1 MNLSGLKKNLNCSI
15 DEKREMINQNSSL
28 LSIKR
33 QCELLGIS
41 RAAYY
46 YEPKPICA
54 EEQVLL
60 NIVDQ
65 IYTQH
70 PYFGQRRMVAY
81 LKRMEEPITVGRKQM
96 RSCYHTLGLEAIY
109 PKPKLSLA
117 NKEHKVYPYLLS
129 DYIISRPNEV
139 WSSDITYVRL
149 ETGFVYLVAIID
161 WYSRYVLDWELSI
174 NLEAE
179 FCIETLAR
187 VLGCGKCDI
196 FNTDQGSQFTSKD
209 FVGLLLSHDIS
220 VSMDGRGR
228 ALDNIFIERLW
239 RSIKYECIYIHSLA
253 NVAEARA
260 AIENYFKF
268 YNYQR
273 PHQALGYKTPAE
285 VHLNNAN

>member
-1 MNLSGLKKNLNCSI
+1 MNLSGSKKNLNYSI
-15 DEKREMINQNSSL
+15 DEKRQMIEQNSTL

-33 QCELLGIS
+33 QCELLGLS

-46 YEPKPICA
+46 YEPELISD
-54 EEQVLL
+54 EQQILL

-65 IYTQH
+65 IYTEH
-70 PYFGQRRMVAY
+70 PYFGHRRMLEY
-81 LKRMEEPITVGRKQM
+81 LKRMEDPIVVGRKQM
-96 RSCYHTLGLEAIY
+96 RSCYHILGLEAIY

-117 NKEHKVYPYLLS
+117 NKEHKIYPYLLR
-129 DYIISRPNEV
+129 DHTIRRPNEV

-149 ETGFVYLVAIID
+149 TTGFIYLVAIID
-161 WYSRYVLDWELSI
+161 WYSRYVLDWDLSI

-179 FCIETLAR
+179 FCIETLSR
-187 VLGCGKCDI
+187 VLDCGKCDI

-209 FVGLLLSHDIS
+209 FVGLLLLHDID

-239 RSIKYECIYIHSLA
+239 RSIKYECIYIRSLSS
-253 NVAEARA
+253 VAEARA
-260 AIENYFKF
+260 AIEDYFKF
-268 YNYQR
+268 YNNQR

-285 VHLNNAN
+285 VYFNDAN

>member
-1 MNLSGLKKNLNCSI
+1 MNLSGLKKNLSYSI
-15 DEKREMINQNSSL
+15 DEKRQMIEQNNIL

-33 QCELLGIS
+33 QCELLGLS

-46 YEPKPICA
+46 YEP
-54 EEQVLL
+54 ESVSDEQQILL

-65 IYTQH
+65 IYTEH
-70 PYFGQRRMVAY
+70 PYFGHRRMLEY
-81 LKRMEEPITVGRKQM
+81 LKRMEDPIVVGRKQM
-96 RSCYHTLGLEAIY
+96 RSCYHILGLEAIY

-117 NKEHKVYPYLLS
+117 NKEHKIYPYLLR
-129 DYIISRPNEV
+129 DRTISRPNEV

-149 ETGFVYLVAIID
+149 TTGFIYLVAIID
-161 WYSRYVLDWELSI
+161 WYSRYVLDWDLSI

-179 FCIETLAR
+179 FCIETLSR
-187 VLGCGKCDI
+187 VLDCGKCDI

-209 FVGLLLSHDIS
+209 FVGLLLLHDID

-239 RSIKYECIYIHSLA
+239 RSIKYECIYIRSLSS
-253 NVAEARA
+253 VAEARA

-268 YNYQR
+268 YNNQR

-285 VHLNNAN
+285 VYFNDAN

>member
-15 DEKREMINQNSSL
+15 DEKREMISQNNSL

-46 YEPKPICA
+46 YEPEPISD
-54 EEQVLL
+54 EQQILL

-129 DYIISRPNEV
+129 DHIISRPNEV

-149 ETGFVYLVAIID
+149 ESGFVYLV
-161 WYSRYVLDWELSI
+161 V
-174 NLEAE
+174 
-179 FCIETLAR
+179 
-187 VLGCGKCDI
+187 
-196 FNTDQGSQFTSKD
+196 
-209 FVGLLLSHDIS
+209 
-220 VSMDGRGR
+220 
-228 ALDNIFIERLW
+228 
-239 RSIKYECIYIHSLA
+239 
-253 NVAEARA
+253 
-260 AIENYFKF
+260 
-268 YNYQR
+268 
-273 PHQALGYKTPAE
+273 
-285 VHLNNAN
+285 